1 MCLKRAEVKF
11 PTVVSQV
18 FSLLEYQS
26 YLWRVLIE
34 KIGKTNFVYVTKN
47 GYKEPLLSYLGLKTY
62 FFLRI
67 SSDILFILV
76 LLAILIIEF
85 LL

>member
-47 GYKEPLLSYLGLKTY
+47 GYKEPLLSYLGLKT

-67 SSDILFILV
+67 SYDSLFILV